1 MEALKLGWRDAVDHF
16 YSVAQDMLQI
26 GTEFAKSLKTALSG
40 TFSVLVHGDFGKIK
54 NAWESMLDTMTDA
67 LADAIANQWV
77 KLISQFMQYAM
88 SSFGSAFGGG
98 GGGYSYGFDSS
109 GYSATGYASSGH
121 GATGFM
127 SGGIVPGSL
136 IPMMQQPVRLAM
148 GGVMNR
154 PTLAWVAEAGQREAV
169 VPLPNG
175 RSIPV
180 EIQAPGGA
188 GQAPG
193 VTVNLIGQGAEQAK
207 VRTSQSDIEG
217 MVVDIILGNIN
228 RRGPLSQLMR

>member
-1 MEALKLGWRDAVDHF
+1 
-16 YSVAQDMLQI
+16 
-26 GTEFAKSLKTALSG
+26 
-40 TFSVLVHGDFGKIK
+40 
-54 NAWESMLDTMTDA
+54 MLDTMTNA
-67 LADAIANQWV
+67 LADAIANQWM

-88 SSFGSAFGGG
+88 SSFGSVFGG

-109 GYSATGYASSGH
+109 GFSATGYA
-121 GATGFM
+121 

-169 VPLPNG
+169 VPLPDG
-175 RSIPV
+175 RRIPV
-180 EIQAPGGA
+180 EIRAPDGA

-228 RRGPLSQLMR
+228 RRGPLSQLVR

>member
-16 YSVAQDMLQI
+16 CSVTQDVLQI

-88 SSFGSAFGGG
+88 SSFGSVFGGG

-109 GYSATGYASSGH
+109 GYSATGYA
-121 GATGFM
+121 

-169 VPLPNG
+169 VPLPDG

-180 EIQAPGGA
+180 EIRAPGGA

-193 VTVNLIGQGAEQAK
+193 VTVNLVGHGAEKAE
-207 VRTSQSDIEG
+207 VHTEYSEIEG
-217 MVVDIILGNIN
+217 MIVDIVLGNIN
-228 RRGPLSQLMR
+228 HHGALSQLVR